1 MKTSIHCGSGALF
14 GGILLGLAEG
24 TLVYLSSS
32 DPTAGRVF
40 PYAAALYGL
49 TGLAFGVLLGIPISI
64 SRRILL
70 RPTLEGARAFSFT
83 FFLWAGA
90 FYIARV
96 RVLRDLLEEGAR
108 NFGGI
113 TPLIAT
119 VILAVTAAALG
130 LLTLRR
136 LLSARHRVLSPIP
149 AVGSLILVVAI
160 GGVLTREG
168 RPEVTP
174 PQAKIEREAPGDKP
188 NVILIA
194 VDTLRADHVSAYA
207 RLLGRSAAPAATPA
221 MDRLAADGAVFL
233 NAISQSSWTKPS
245 FASLLTGLYPST
257 HNAVLKLDRLPDKV
271 ETLAEVLSS
280 GGYLTAALANNA
292 NIAPTFNFQQGFA
305 HYRYLKL
312 DAPLW
317 APEAGFHLVFHRTF
331 RAIHGR
337 LLGGG
342 KRPRDYYWPA
352 EDVNREA
359 FDRIEKIA
367 NRRFFLMIHYMDPH
381 DPYFS
386 RPLDGRFYARIQ
398 NPRPDPSLDN
408 PYADFY
414 AREVRYLDTH
424 IGKLIE
430 YLKVRGLYDDSL
442 IILTSDHGEEFFEH
456 NGWWHGTSLFEEQV
470 RVPLIIKF
478 PKGENAGKVHRGV
491 VRLLD
496 VPQTVLEVTRTP
508 GGGKMQGRSLVKAA
522 LNGAGKE
529 GASALSELNLE
540 GHVLSSLRTSRWK
553 WISANPGNPR
563 KLPAKTLYD
572 LKNDPGEFEN
582 LVVKKEPVA
591 HELDRKLR
599 GLIDMARKGA
609 VPRET
614 VTLDPAEEERLRAL
628 GYID

>member
-1 MKTSIHCGSGALF
+1 
-14 GGILLGLAEG
+14 
-24 TLVYLSSS
+24 
-32 DPTAGRVF
+32 
-40 PYAAALYGL
+40 
-49 TGLAFGVLLGIPISI
+49 
-64 SRRILL
+64 
-70 RPTLEGARAFSFT
+70 
-83 FFLWAGA
+83 
-90 FYIARV
+90 
-96 RVLRDLLEEGAR
+96 
-108 NFGGI
+108 
-113 TPLIAT
+113 
-119 VILAVTAAALG
+119 
-130 LLTLRR
+130 
-136 LLSARHRVLSPIP
+136 
-149 AVGSLILVVAI
+149 
-160 GGVLTREG
+160 
-168 RPEVTP
+168 
-174 PQAKIEREAPGDKP
+174 
-188 NVILIA
+188 
-194 VDTLRADHVSAYA
+194 
-207 RLLGRSAAPAATPA
+207 
-221 MDRLAADGAVFL
+221 
-233 NAISQSSWTKPS
+233 
-245 FASLLTGLYPST
+245 
-257 HNAVLKLDRLPDKV
+257 
-271 ETLAEVLSS
+271 
-280 GGYLTAALANNA
+280 
-292 NIAPTFNFQQGFA
+292 
-305 HYRYLKL
+305 
-312 DAPLW
+312 
-317 APEAGFHLVFHRTF
+317 
-331 RAIHGR
+331 
-337 LLGGG
+337 
-342 KRPRDYYWPA
+342 
-352 EDVNREA
+352 
-359 FDRIEKIA
+359 
-367 NRRFFLMIHYMDPH
+367 
-381 DPYFS
+381 
-386 RPLDGRFYARIQ
+386 
-398 NPRPDPSLDN
+398 
-408 PYADFY
+408 
-414 AREVRYLDTH
+414 VRYLDTH